1 MTTTDVDN
9 WPADADGVLGPDLM
23 SRFEKHARR
32 FNTDI
37 IFDQIHTADLLKP
50 SQRKKT
56 FPLDRR

>member
-23 SRFEKHARR
+23 SRFEKHALR
-32 FNTDI
+32 FKTDI

-50 SQRKKT
+50 SKKKNLST
-56 FPLDRR
+56 